1 MVVEYINGPVQSGGS
16 SAGADRGALTERSSF
31 YQRDGLPLGVDSPFD
46 VLGVDPDADEE
57 TIEQAY
63 RERVFEAHPDHGG
76 SAREFQRIRRAYERI
91 ENGYDPR
98 TNGATPAPEDGAE
111 PGPEPEPE
119 AVGVTVEYLDYQALA
134 DQGWELTDENL
145 FERAAEADFDDAD
158 YGTFVAEPGTP
169 LLEAAEEQG
178 HAWPF
183 ACRGGACTNC
193 AVAVIDGEMPMH
205 SSHILPQEWI
215 DRGIRLSCVSAP
227 VSDEM
232 QVVFNV
238 KHLPG
243 LEELLLPASRFDN
256 ARSSSD

>member
-1 MVVEYINGPVQSGGS
+1 
-16 SAGADRGALTERSSF
+16 
-31 YQRDGLPLGVDSPFD
+31 
-46 VLGVDPDADEE
+46 VLGVDPGADDE

-76 SAREFQRIRRAYERI
+76 SAAEFQRIRRAYERI
-91 ENGYDPR
+91 ENGYDPSE
-98 TNGATPAPEDGAE
+98 NGATPAPGDEGDAE
-111 PGPEPEPE
+111 PDDP

-134 DQGWELTDENL
+134 DQGWELTDADL
-145 FERAAEADFDDAD
+145 FEKAVDTDLDEAD

-169 LLEAAEEQG
+169 LLEAAEEAG

-227 VSDEM
+227 VSDGM

-243 LEELLLPASRFDN
+243 LEELLLPASRFDK
-256 ARSSSD
+256 ARSSGD

>member
-1 MVVEYINGPVQSGGS
+1 VE
-16 SAGADRGALTERSSF
+16 
-31 YQRDGLPLGVDSPFD
+31 SPFD
-46 VLGVDPDADEE
+46 VLGVSPDADEE

-76 SAREFQRIRRAYERI
+76 SPREFQRVRQAYERI
-91 ENGYDPR
+91 QAGYDP
-98 TNGATPAPEDGAE
+98 TTDAPEPAAEDDEEVAE
-111 PGPEPEPE
+111 PES
-119 AVGVTVEYLDYQALA
+119 VGVTIEYLDYQALA
-134 DQGWELTDENL
+134 DQGWELTDADL
-145 FERAAEADFDDAD
+145 FEKAADAD
-158 YGTFVAEPGTP
+158 LDGTDYGEFLAEPGQP
-169 LLEAAEEQG
+169 LLEAAEEAG

-205 SSHILPQEWI
+205 ASHILPQEWI

-227 VSDEM
+227 VSDGM

-243 LEELLLPASRFDN
+243 LEELLLPASRFDK

>member
-1 MVVEYINGPVQSGGS
+1 M
-16 SAGADRGALTERSSF
+16 
-31 YQRDGLPLGVDSPFD
+31 
-46 VLGVDPDADEE
+46 LGVDPGADDE

-76 SAREFQRIRRAYERI
+76 SAAEFQRIRRAYERI
-91 ENGYDPR
+91 ENGYDPSE
-98 TNGATPAPEDGAE
+98 NGATPAPGDEGDAE
-111 PGPEPEPE
+111 PDDP

-134 DQGWELTDENL
+134 DQGWELTDADL
-145 FERAAEADFDDAD
+145 FEKAVDTDLDEAD

-169 LLEAAEEQG
+169 LLEAAEEAG

-227 VSDEM
+227 VSDGM

-243 LEELLLPASRFDN
+243 LEELLLPASRFDK
-256 ARSSSD
+256 ARSSGD

>member
-1 MVVEYINGPVQSGGS
+1 V
-16 SAGADRGALTERSSF
+16 A
-31 YQRDGLPLGVDSPFD
+31 SPFD
-46 VLGVDPDADEE
+46 VLGVDPEADDE

-76 SAREFQRIRRAYERI
+76 SAAEFQRIRRAYERI
-91 ENGYDPR
+91 ENGYDPSE
-98 TNGATPAPEDGAE
+98 NGATPAPEEEDTE
-111 PGPEPEPE
+111 PDEPEE
-119 AVGVTVEYLDYQALA
+119 VGVTVEYLDYQALA
-134 DQGWELTDENL
+134 DEGWELTDADL
-145 FERAAEADFDDAD
+145 FEKAADADLDEGD

-169 LLEAAEEQG
+169 LLEAAEEEG
-178 HAWPF
+178 YAWPF

-243 LEELLLPASRFDN
+243 LEELLLPASRFDK
-256 ARSSSD
+256 ARSGGD

>member
-1 MVVEYINGPVQSGGS
+1 MLRVE
-16 SAGADRGALTERSSF
+16 
-31 YQRDGLPLGVDSPFD
+31 SPFD
-46 VLGVDPDADEE
+46 VLGVSPDADEE

-76 SAREFQRIRRAYERI
+76 SPREFQQVRQAYERL
-91 ENGYDPR
+91 EAGHDP
-98 TNGATPAPEDGAE
+98 TDDPEPSTADETDEEVAE
-111 PGPEPEPE
+111 PES
-119 AVGVTVEYLDYQALA
+119 VGVTVEYLDYQALA
-134 DQGWELTDENL
+134 DQGWELTDAEL
-145 FERAAEADFDDAD
+145 FERAADAD
-158 YGTFVAEPGTP
+158 LDEDDHGEFVAEPGQP
-169 LLEAAEEQG
+169 LLEAAEEAG
-178 HAWPF
+178 YAWPF

-205 SSHILPQEWI
+205 ASHILPQEWI

-227 VSDEM
+227 VSDGM

-243 LEELLLPASRFDN
+243 LEELLLPASRFDK

>member
-1 MVVEYINGPVQSGGS
+1 V
-16 SAGADRGALTERSSF
+16 A
-31 YQRDGLPLGVDSPFD
+31 SPFD
-46 VLGVDPDADEE
+46 VLGVDPGADDE

-76 SAREFQRIRRAYERI
+76 SAAEFQRIRRAYERI
-91 ENGYDPR
+91 ENGYDPSE
-98 TNGATPAPEDGAE
+98 NGATPAPGDEGDAE
-111 PGPEPEPE
+111 PDDP

-134 DQGWELTDENL
+134 DQGWELTDADL
-145 FERAAEADFDDAD
+145 FEKAVDTDLDEAD

-169 LLEAAEEQG
+169 LLEAAEEAG

-227 VSDEM
+227 VSDGM

-243 LEELLLPASRFDN
+243 LEELLLPASRFDK
-256 ARSSSD
+256 ARSSGD

>member
-1 MVVEYINGPVQSGGS
+1 
-16 SAGADRGALTERSSF
+16 
-31 YQRDGLPLGVDSPFD
+31 
-46 VLGVDPDADEE
+46 VLGVDPGTDDE

-76 SAREFQRIRRAYERI
+76 STAEFQRIRRAYERI
-91 ENGYDPR
+91 ENGYDPSE
-98 TNGATPAPEDGAE
+98 NGATPAPQDEGDAE
-111 PGPEPEPE
+111 PDEPEE
-119 AVGVTVEYLDYQALA
+119 VGVTVEYLDYQALA
-134 DQGWELTDENL
+134 DQGWELTDADL
-145 FERAAEADFDDAD
+145 FEKAAGTDLDGDD

-169 LLEAAEEQG
+169 LLEAAEEAG

-227 VSDEM
+227 VSDGM

-243 LEELLLPASRFDN
+243 LEELLLPASRFDK
-256 ARSSSD
+256 ARSSGD

>member
-1 MVVEYINGPVQSGGS
+1 M
-16 SAGADRGALTERSSF
+16 A
-31 YQRDGLPLGVDSPFD
+31 SPFD

-76 SAREFQRIRRAYERI
+76 SAAEFQRVRRAYERI
-91 ENGYDPR
+91 EAGADPTAETR
-98 TNGATPAPEDGAE
+98 PPAEGAPGEEPVPDEPED
-111 PGPEPEPE
+111 
-119 AVGVTVEYLDYQALA
+119 VGVTVEYLDYQALA
-134 DQGWELTDENL
+134 DQGWELTDADL
-145 FERAAEADFDDAD
+145 FEKAATADLGDGD
-158 YGTFVAEPGTP
+158 YGEFVAEPGTP
-169 LLEAAEEQG
+169 LLEAAEEAG

-193 AVAVIDGEMPMH
+193 AVAIFDGEMPMH
-205 SSHILPQEWI
+205 ASHILPQEWI
-215 DRGIRLSCVSAP
+215 DRGVRLSCVSAP

-243 LEELLLPASRFDN
+243 LEELLLPASRFDQ

>member
-1 MVVEYINGPVQSGGS
+1 M
-16 SAGADRGALTERSSF
+16 A
-31 YQRDGLPLGVDSPFD
+31 SPFD
-46 VLGVDPDADEE
+46 VLGVDPGADDE

-76 SAREFQRIRRAYERI
+76 SAAEFQRIRRAYERI
-91 ENGYDPR
+91 ENGYDPSE
-98 TNGATPAPEDGAE
+98 NGATPAPGDEGDAE
-111 PGPEPEPE
+111 PDDP

-134 DQGWELTDENL
+134 DQGWELTDADL
-145 FERAAEADFDDAD
+145 FEKAVDTDLDEAD

-169 LLEAAEEQG
+169 LLEAAEEAG

-227 VSDEM
+227 VSDGM

-243 LEELLLPASRFDN
+243 LEELLLPASRFDK
-256 ARSSSD
+256 ARSSGD

>member
-1 MVVEYINGPVQSGGS
+1 M
-16 SAGADRGALTERSSF
+16 A
-31 YQRDGLPLGVDSPFD
+31 SPFD
-46 VLGVDPDADEE
+46 VLGVDPAADDE

-76 SAREFQRIRRAYERI
+76 SATEFQRVRRAYKRI
-91 ENGYDPR
+91 ENGHD
-98 TNGATPAPEDGAE
+98 PAPDDVLVPDESE
-111 PGPEPEPE
+111 SESESEPEK
-119 AVGVTVEYLDYQALA
+119 VGVTVEYLDYQALA
-134 DQGWELTDENL
+134 DQGWELTDEGL
-145 FERAAEADFDDAD
+145 FEKAAAVDLEDPY
-158 YGTFVAEPGTP
+158 YGEFVAEPGTP
-169 LLEAAEEQG
+169 LLEAAENQG

-227 VSDEM
+227 VTDEM

-243 LEELLLPASRFDN
+243 LEELLLPASRFDKT
-256 ARSSSD
+256 RSSSD

>member
-1 MVVEYINGPVQSGGS
+1 MSEYSSVDDSDDGFTARSRFYRRDDLSVDVV
-16 SAGADRGALTERSSF
+16 
-31 YQRDGLPLGVDSPFD
+31 SPFD
-46 VLGVDPDADEE
+46 VLGVPPEADDE

-76 SAREFQRIRRAYERI
+76 SAAEFQRVRRAYERI
-91 ENGYDPR
+91 EDGYDPAADGEMGP
-98 TNGATPAPEDGAE
+98 TENGTGEE
-111 PGPEPEPE
+111 VEPEESEP
-119 AVGVTVEYLDYQALA
+119 AGVTVEYLNYQALA
-134 DQGWELTDENL
+134 DQGWELTDADL
-145 FERAAEADFDDAD
+145 FEKAAETDLGGGD
-158 YGTFVAEPGTP
+158 YGSFVAEPGTP
-169 LLEAAEEQG
+169 LLEAAEAND

-193 AVAVIDGEMPMH
+193 AVAIIDGEMPMH

-243 LEELLLPASRFDN
+243 LEELLLPASRFDK
-256 ARSSSD
+256 ARSSGD

>member
-1 MVVEYINGPVQSGGS
+1 V
-16 SAGADRGALTERSSF
+16 A
-31 YQRDGLPLGVDSPFD
+31 SPFD
-46 VLGVDPDADEE
+46 VLGVDPEADDE

-76 SAREFQRIRRAYERI
+76 SAAEFQRIRRAYERI
-91 ENGYDPR
+91 ENGYDPSE
-98 TNGATPAPEDGAE
+98 NGATPAPEDEGTE
-111 PGPEPEPE
+111 PDEPE

-134 DQGWELTDENL
+134 DRGWELTDADL
-145 FERAAEADFDDAD
+145 FEKAADTDLDGDD
-158 YGTFVAEPGTP
+158 YGTFVADPGTP
-169 LLEAAEEQG
+169 LLEAAEEAG

-243 LEELLLPASRFDN
+243 LEELLLPASRFDK
-256 ARSSSD
+256 ARSSGD

>member
-1 MVVEYINGPVQSGGS
+1 M
-16 SAGADRGALTERSSF
+16 A
-31 YQRDGLPLGVDSPFD
+31 SPFD

-76 SAREFQRIRRAYERI
+76 SAREFQRVRRAYERI
-91 ENGYDPR
+91 ENGYDPA
-98 TNGATPAPEDGAE
+98 TNGADLTPADE
-111 PGPEPEPE
+111 PDADPEPEPE
-119 AVGVTVEYLDYQALA
+119 EVGVTVEYLDYQALA
-134 DQGWELTDENL
+134 DQGWELTDADL
-145 FERAAEADFDDAD
+145 FEKAAAADLEAPD
-158 YGTFVAEPGTP
+158 YGEFVAEPGTP
-169 LLEAAEEQG
+169 LLEAAEAAG

-193 AVAVIDGEMPMH
+193 AVAIIDGEMPMH
-205 SSHILPQEWI
+205 SSHILPKEWI
-215 DRGIRLSCVSAP
+215 ERGVRLSCVSAP

-243 LEELLLPASRFDN
+243 LEELLLPASRFDQ